1 MHPNP
6 AFHTASAGDNLD
18 FARTRGF
25 GLLSINGDDG
35 PMAAHVPFRL
45 SADGSIAE
53 LHLMR
58 SNPVARTLAADGPAP
73 ALIAVSGPD
82 GYISPDWYGDPAQVP
97 TWNYVAVHLRGR
109 LELLPDADLPGVLA
123 RLTEVFEDRL
133 APGKRP
139 WTMDKVP
146 DEALARMQRMICPL
160 RLNVA
165 HVDGTWKLSQN
176 KPDHAR
182 LNAAGQVGGGIGQEL
197 AALAQLM
204 GGNAP
209 QK

>member
-6 AFHTASAGDNLD
+6 VFHAASAGDNLD
-18 FARTRGF
+18 FARARGF
-25 GLLSINGDDG
+25 GLLSINGADG
-35 PMAAHVPFRL
+35 PLAAHVPFRL
-45 SADGSIAE
+45 SGDGTIAE

-58 SNPVARTLAADGPAP
+58 ANPIARALVADGSFP

-123 RLTEVFEDRL
+123 RLTAAFENRL
-133 APGKRP
+133 VAAKPP

-146 DEALARMQRMICPL
+146 DEALTRMQRMICPL
-160 RLNVA
+160 RLRIG

-176 KPDHAR
+176 KPAHAR
-182 LNAAGQVGGGIGQEL
+182 LSAAGQVGSGIGQEL
-197 AALAQLM
+197 AALAGLM

>member
-6 AFHTASAGDNLD
+6 AFRTASPGDNLD
-18 FARTRGF
+18 FARARGF
-25 GLLSINGDDG
+25 GLLSINGADG

-45 SADGSIAE
+45 SGDGSNAE

-58 SNPVARTLAADGPAP
+58 ANPIARALAADGPAP

-97 TWNYVAVHLRGR
+97 TWNYAAVHLRGR

-123 RLTEVFEDRL
+123 RLTAAFEDRL

-160 RLNVA
+160 RLCVD

-182 LNAAGQVGGGIGQEL
+182 LAAASQVGGSIGQEL
-197 AALAQLM
+197 ATLARLM
-204 GGNAP
+204 GGDSP